1 MPLQSSGT
9 ISFSNIQVEFG
20 SAFRSMSNC
29 YGIASNVPVSGPI
42 FISHLYG
49 KGAYAPAIVAPTV
62 SNINTGSGAQSGTWE
77 LSNNVTDT
85 YGRPLTYT
93 TQSYNA
99 SHFSAASNVASKLY
113 YGFPL
118 NKFAQ
123 STPATLKV
131 VNRFGRSNTIAP
143 SFTVIGQAIAATSLG
158 SASISNNT
166 VTYALGSY
174 FTEYSS
180 NGLGYTL
187 TANPNANASI
197 SGSTLSVAGSNR
209 GTTYTVS
216 VSASNAYNQTAST
229 SLSVTEASGLPLP
242 VTSGLVGYYTGES
255 VIGLQWTDLSGS
267 GNHVTSFSGIIST
280 ATFPGTSKSYLYG
293 PSTSTMT
300 FPSAILPSL
309 YTLFYVAKYNGSSKG
324 RIFNSTSTNW
334 LSGFHNGKAGVAYH
348 MNWITAETDIHGTNW
363 FQGTDQNSLFRS
375 GKVSRTIANGGIPSS
390 GALSINS
397 YVGEQSDW
405 AIATVI
411 VYNRLLTNAEY
422 TSVENYLETT
432 YPIPSI
438 VTNRLFTNGTSGWTS
453 ATGWGTYGSGNQPAV
468 VVNDSGQPSG
478 YQSYVA
484 FSYSAG
490 QSVSQTISISSPQS
504 SWTFGFSVRSIW
516 LNADINDTYSAYV
529 TFYNSS
535 SQVVET
541 VGASSSTSLGSTT
554 WTDYSFTSTSNLST
568 ATSAIITLIGQDMG
582 SWGGQYGPSF
592 TRISLS

>member
-20 SAFRSMSNC
+20 SEFRSMSNC

-49 KGAYAPAIVAPTV
+49 KGAYAPTITAPSV

-85 YGRPLTYT
+85 YGKPLTYT

-99 SHFSAASNVASKLY
+99 SHFSAASNVASKLHY
-113 YGFPL
+113 SFPL

-123 STPATLKV
+123 NTQATLKV

-174 FTEYSS
+174 FTEYSG
-180 NGLGYTL
+180 NGLGYSIA
-187 TANPNANASI
+187 ANPNANASI

-209 GTTYTVS
+209 GTTYTIS

-229 SLSVTEASGLPLP
+229 SLSVTEAAGLPLP
-242 VTSGLVGYYTGES
+242 VTDGLVGYYTAES
-255 VIGLQWTDLSGS
+255 WTGSRWTDLSGS
-267 GNHVTSFSGIIST
+267 GNHVTSYSGTIST
-280 ATFPGTSKSYLYG
+280 AIYPGTSKSYLYG
-293 PSTSTMT
+293 STTAGMT
-300 FPSAILPSL
+300 FPNAILPSV

-348 MNWITAETDIHGTNW
+348 MNWITAETDIHGTSW
-363 FQGTDQNSLFRS
+363 LQATDQNNLFRS
-375 GKVSRTIANGGIPSS
+375 GKVSRTIANGGFPSS
-390 GALSINS
+390 GVLSINS
-397 YVGEQSDW
+397 YSGELSDW

-422 TSVENYLETT
+422 TSVETYLETT
-432 YPIPSI
+432 YPVPSL
-438 VTNRLFTNGTSGWTS
+438 VTNGFFTDGTSGWAS
-453 ATGWGTYGSGNQPAV
+453 ATGWATYGNGTKPAV

-478 YQSYVA
+478 YQSYIA
-484 FSYSAG
+484 FSYENG
-490 QSVSQTISISSPQS
+490 QSVTQAISISSPKT
-504 SWTFGFSVRSIW
+504 SWTFRFSVRSIW
-516 LNADINDTYSAYV
+516 LNAGVDDTYQAYV

-535 SQVVET
+535 SQVVGT

-554 WTDYSFTSTSNLST
+554 WTDYSFTSSTNLST
-568 ATSAIITLIGQDMG
+568 ATSATVTLIGKDMG
-582 SWGGQYGPSF
+582 SWDGQYGPSF
-592 TRISLS
+592 TRISLV